1 METPTPETSPEDRS
15 IRAALAREL
24 YWAENAT
31 SRSHSNIAQIRY
43 GLRDFVSTMRTD
55 QRLAMPRGEPNVTDP
70 APWRRRIKFGMF
82 RFLRPVSKR
91 YDRLLADLA
100 ELNAGLADRV
110 AELEATV
117 ARLQERVGD
126 GE

>member
-1 METPTPETSPEDRS
+1 
-15 IRAALAREL
+15 
-24 YWAENAT
+24 
-31 SRSHSNIAQIRY
+31 
-43 GLRDFVSTMRTD
+43 
-55 QRLAMPRGEPNVTDP
+55 
-70 APWRRRIKFGMF
+70 MF

-117 ARLQERVGD
+117 ARLEERVGD